1 MFKKYLEIENHYRQK
16 YVTFFLD
23 IFPSLK
29 TCKYIVYEKLDGAN
43 IQFAFEPDSDKF
55 RVGKRSTLLKCDDN
69 FFDVWN
75 VIQKYQEVI
84 EIFEKLSKEMNGN
97 INVFGELFGE
107 GIQNRIDYGKG
118 KKIRF
123 FDMTINGV
131 LQSQHLLYSYI
142 DDEFIVPTI
151 KKVNGLQEA
160 LDVNIEIP
168 SLINPVDGNIM
179 EGVVIKPYSM
189 IYRNDHNEIFMIKK
203 KNEKFIEK
211 MTSKKERKPIKISEE
226 TFKLREEF
234 SKYINKNRVDGI
246 FSKHGEIDKPKDIGK
261 YIGLV
266 IKDAIEDFEK
276 DFEEV
281 KLLDKKDTKF
291 IYNSAK
297 DIVKIL
303 NGYL

>member
-1 MFKKYLEIENHYRQK
+1 MFKKYHSIENHYRDKFINQ
-16 YVTFFLD
+16 FLID
-23 IFPSLK
+23 CPKLK
-29 TCKYIVYEKLDGAN
+29 DAEFIIQEKIHGAN
-43 IQFAFEPDSDKF
+43 IQFIFEPNEEFK
-55 RVGKRSTLLKCDDN
+55 VGKRTS
-69 FFDVWN
+69 
-75 VIQKYQEVI
+75 VILEDEKFYNIQSVIPEYKDLIESLQEDAN
-84 EIFEKLSKEMNGN
+84 EMECT
-97 INVFGELFGE
+97 INLYGELFGP
-107 GIQNRIDYGKG
+107 GIQKGVDYGD
-118 KKIRF
+118 KKQIRF

-179 EGVVIKPYSM
+179 EGVVIKPYNM

>member
-1 MFKKYLEIENHYRQK
+1 MFKKYHSIENHYRDKFINQ
-16 YVTFFLD
+16 FLID
-23 IFPSLK
+23 CPKLK
-29 TCKYIVYEKLDGAN
+29 DAEFIIQEKIHGAN
-43 IQFAFEPDSDKF
+43 IQFIFEPNEEFK
-55 RVGKRSTLLKCDDN
+55 VGKRTS
-69 FFDVWN
+69 
-75 VIQKYQEVI
+75 VILEDEKFYNIQSVIPDYKDLIESLQEDAN
-84 EIFEKLSKEMNGN
+84 EMECT
-97 INVFGELFGE
+97 INLYGELFGP
-107 GIQNRIDYGKG
+107 GIQKGVDYGD
-118 KKIRF
+118 KKQIRF

-131 LQSQHLLYSYI
+131 LQSQYLLYSYI